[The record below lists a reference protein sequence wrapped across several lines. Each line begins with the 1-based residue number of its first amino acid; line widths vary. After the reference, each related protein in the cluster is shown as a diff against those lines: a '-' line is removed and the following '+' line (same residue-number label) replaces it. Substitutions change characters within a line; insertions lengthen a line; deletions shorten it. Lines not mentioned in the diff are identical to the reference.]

1 MKFPEQYTP
10 ELAGKDAVF
19 HIKLHEIKFKE
30 VPEVN
35 DDFVKDVSEFNTLAE
50 YRADIRKNL
59 EEQNAKRAETEMENA
74 LVDKICD
81 KTPINIPQA
90 MIESQIDS
98 MIQEMQYRMMYQGVK
113 MEDYLKYT
121 GTTMEQLR
129 ESYQEQ
135 AKKSVKTRLVFEALI
150 KQEKLEVTDEEYE
163 QKVSS
168 MAETAKKD
176 VEEFKKGLPERQV
189 EYIKNEIVIDK
200 LFKLLKELNPVK
212 E

>member
-1 MKFPEQYTP
+1 
-10 ELAGKDAVF
+10 
-19 HIKLHEIKFKE
+19 
-30 VPEVN
+30 
-35 DDFVKDVSEFNTLAE
+35 
-50 YRADIRKNL
+50 
-59 EEQNAKRAETEMENA
+59 
-74 LVDKICD
+74 
-81 KTPINIPQA
+81 
-90 MIESQIDS
+90 
-98 MIQEMQYRMMYQGVK
+98 MMYQGVK

-168 MAETAKKD
+168 MSETAKKD

-200 LFKLLKELNPVK
+200 LFKLLRSLIRSRSKRSRLTKTRGNAHFREFCCLRRFFSSRGLKPAQKV
-212 E
+212 